1 MTLLTIGIEG
11 KSHDT
16 GSVST
21 IDAKVKAW
29 MVKAAQADYQAIQKM
44 LREDKELARQKVRI
58 WSSLEDYLADNVRKN
73 CPKNTSTTSDF

>member
-1 MTLLTIGIEG
+1 MKPLSQDSQVRMTLLTIGIEG

-58 WSSLEDYLADNVRKN
+58 WPSFRGLFGR
-73 CPKNTSTTSDF
+73 

>member
-44 LREDKELARQKVRI
+44 LREDKELAKQKVRI
-58 WSSLEDYLADNVRKN
+58 WSYFRENLADNVRK
-73 CPKNTSTTSDF
+73 KNVPTKF

>member
-44 LREDKELARQKVRI
+44 LREDKELAKQKVRI
-58 WSSLEDYLADNVRKN
+58 WSSWQIMSGKTV
-73 CPKNTSTTSDF
+73 PKIPE

>member
-1 MTLLTIGIEG
+1 MTLTIGIEG

-58 WSSLEDYLADNVRKN
+58 WPSFRGLFGR
-73 CPKNTSTTSDF
+73 

>member
-1 MTLLTIGIEG
+1 MTLTIGIEG

-44 LREDKELARQKVRI
+44 LREDKELAKQKVRI
-58 WSSLEDYLADNVRKN
+58 WSSFIGLFGRYCQEKRSQKYQNN
-73 CPKNTSTTSDF
+73 